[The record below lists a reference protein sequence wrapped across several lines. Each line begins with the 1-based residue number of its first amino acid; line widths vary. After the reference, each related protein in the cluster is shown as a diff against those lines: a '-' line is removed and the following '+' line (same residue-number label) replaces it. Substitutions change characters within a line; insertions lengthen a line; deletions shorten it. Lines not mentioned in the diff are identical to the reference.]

1 MEEHTE
7 SKPPNV
13 GYKRKKNT
21 PEDYKTSEERR
32 MRYATYRNNE
42 RGNQMAEV
50 LAKRYEEKAERDRKY
65 EEKQKEKEK
74 EINDA
79 AETLVTMKNTP
90 NMKIGG
96 KKTRRKRNNKRKKSR
111 KNK

>member
-7 SKPPNV
+7 SESNV
-13 GYKRKKNT
+13 GYKRKYKT
-21 PEDYKTSEERR
+21 PEKKR
-32 MRYATYRNNE
+32 MYDAKYRNE
-42 RGNQMAEV
+42 QRGNQMAEV
-50 LAKRYEEKAERDRKY
+50 LAKRYKEKAERDRIY
-65 EEKQKEKEK
+65 EEKQN

>member
-1 MEEHTE
+1 
-7 SKPPNV
+7 
-13 GYKRKKNT
+13 
-21 PEDYKTSEERR
+21 
-32 MRYATYRNNE
+32 
-42 RGNQMAEV
+42 MAEV
-50 LAKRYEEKAERDRKY
+50 LAKRYKEKAERDRIY
-65 EEKQKEKEK
+65 EEKQKEKEN